1 MIITPENLEA
11 QRICNLRY
19 EAQRGIPVVFHN
31 GSGYD
36 FHIIIKELANEF
48 RKDKKYL
55 GENTEKY
62 ISFSV
67 LMRITNDDGEV
78 VSCKLKFIDSLR
90 FMPGSQENHVN
101 NLSEINMMTCKTCK
115 ERCGEM
121 SECKYLTHENNRL
134 IYKCKKCHSKSYKP
148 TSLLKEKFPNT

>member
-48 RKDKKYL
+48 RKDKKCL
-55 GENTEKY
+55 GENTEKN

-90 FMPGSQENHVN
+90 VKIRTICLSIIHGNWLIFVN
-101 NLSEINMMTCKTCK
+101 
-115 ERCGEM
+115 
-121 SECKYLTHENNRL
+121 
-134 IYKCKKCHSKSYKP
+134 
-148 TSLLKEKFPNT
+148 F